1 MSNLYGISGVLTG
14 VTSLALAMF
23 VYVKGFKNKLN
34 RIWAI
39 FATFV
44 AIYGF
49 GGYMVSIAGSV
60 AKGFFWWQVTLIGVI
75 LIPALFLHF
84 VYTFLRIKRPN
95 VIRAVYFLTAI
106 FLALDVLNKKL
117 FVGNVKL
124 LFFDVTWSK
133 SLYWVRPPGPFYI
146 GFIIVFFGLIAY
158 SHIELIKA
166 YGKGDNVKRNQIKYF
181 FLATAVGFTGG
192 GMCFLPCFGIEIYP
206 FLNFT
211 VPLYPLIMTYAIIRH
226 KLMDIEVI
234 IKKTLIFAG
243 LFAVAFGVFAG
254 VAYLGSI
261 WFENVIKNRW
271 VALVPSVLAIVV
283 ILRPLE
289 NFLRDITDKFLFQ
302 KQYDY
307 KHLIKTFTK
316 EVLTVIEFND
326 LVHLTVNKLAEILK
340 LENTLLFLY
349 DAEGEQ
355 YRLAASVLE
364 ETSGNILTVL
374 EENGSLTEY
383 MRKSREYFLLEGTEQ
398 QKNPPPRIQ
407 KELQELETAL
417 VIPLIHHDN
426 MVGILSLGKKKS
438 DEDFTQDDIDVLLPL
453 ANTLSIA
460 ITNAT
465 LFKELSKAQARAAQ
479 REKMAVIGTLSAGIN
494 HEICNPL
501 GIARGQC
508 ELFLLNMAEGIY
520 KGKSSEELLDK
531 AQEIMRKVI
540 HETDRATLITR
551 KLSSFAKPAKGEVL
565 DNISLGKEMEV
576 VISLLEH
583 DLKLDNISIIK
594 EIPEKLP
601 NISADRKQL
610 QEIFFNIIRNAVQS
624 IKDTGKIFIR
634 LSSDGKKVYVEIED
648 TGEGISKHGLNQ
660 IFDPFFT
667 TKDPGEGTGLGLYI
681 VKQIVEKNKGTITV
695 RSEHGKGTI
704 FLLTFNVVKPI
715 EEKQ

>member
-1 MSNLYGISGVLTG
+1 MLNYVLAQLLNSIFPPLLG
-14 VTSLALAMF
+14 AV
-23 VYVKGFKNKLN
+23 VYFKNRSNSVN
-34 RIWAI
+34 RIFLFHNLAIAIWAFSFFKMI
-39 FATFV
+39 TSQN
-44 AIYGF
+44 AIEGL
-49 GGYMVSIAGSV
+49 
-60 AKGFFWWQVTLIGVI
+60 FWARNLHIGAM
-75 LIPALFLHF
+75 LIPILFLHF
-84 VYTFLRIKRPN
+84 TFLILKIAKQKWKTLIIGYITCLIMIALLPTRFFVSHTVYSVGFKYFVGPAGLYYHIFPLYFFICVIYALYELLAEFKKLQGIQRKQIK
-95 VIRAVYFLTAI
+95 YL
-106 FLALDVLNKKL
+106 FLAL
-117 FVGNVKL
+117 FVGYCGGPTAFLPLYKIPIPQ
-124 LFFDVTWSK
+124 W
-133 SLYWVRPPGPFYI
+133 SLY
-146 GFIIVFFGLIAY
+146 
-158 SHIELIKA
+158 
-166 YGKGDNVKRNQIKYF
+166 
-181 FLATAVGFTGG
+181 
-192 GMCFLPCFGIEIYP
+192 
-206 FLNFT
+206 T
-211 VPLYPLIMTYAIIRH
+211 VSVYVLIMAYAILRH
-226 KLMDIEVI
+226 KLLDIEVV
-234 IKKTLIFAG
+234 IKKTLIFTG
-243 LFAVAFGVFAG
+243 VFAVAFGVFAG
-254 VAYLGSI
+254 FAYVGSI

-271 VALVPSVLAIVV
+271 VALVPSVFVIVL

-289 NFLRDITDKFLFQ
+289 NFLRNVTDKFLFQ

-307 KHLIKTFTK
+307 KHLIRTFTE

-349 DAEGEQ
+349 DANGEQ
-355 YRLAASVLE
+355 YQLAASVLP
-364 ETSGNILTVL
+364 ETPGNILTVL
-374 EENGSLTEY
+374 DENGSLTGY
-383 MRKSREYFLLEGTEQ
+383 MRKSKEYFLLDGTEQ
-398 QKNPPPRIQ
+398 QKNPPPNIK

-417 VIPLIHHDN
+417 VIPLMHHGN

-438 DEDFTQDDIDVLLPL
+438 DEEFTQDDIDVLLPL

-520 KGKSSEELLDK
+520 RGKSSEELLDK

-551 KLSSFAKPAKGEVL
+551 KLSSFAKPAKGDVL

-583 DLKLDNISIIK
+583 DLKLDNIRIIK

-624 IKDTGKIFIR
+624 IKDTGEIFIR

-667 TKDPGEGTGLGLYI
+667 TKDPGVGTGLGLYI

-695 RSEHGKGTI
+695 RSEQGKGTI
-704 FLLTFNVVKPI
+704 FLLTFNVVKPEK
-715 EEKQ
+715 EESQSRTER